1 MQLPAAKLE
10 NALANAEIAVHAN
23 IALTDGVR
31 QFKAVLDRSVET
43 VGEFDLTGERR
54 DRITV
59 LNSVSGNFVP
69 GMALEVDP
77 AFYTVD
83 EILSM
88 PRAQWKLDRKDED
101 DGHVTV
107 WWLK

>member
-1 MQLPAAKLE
+1 MPSFAALE
-10 NALANAEIAVHAN
+10 SSLAAVTLGAFEN
-23 IALTDGVR
+23 IRLSDGVNV
-31 QFKAVLDRSVET
+31 FGAVLDRSVET

-83 EILSM
+83 EILAM

>member
-1 MQLPAAKLE
+1 MPSFAALE
-10 NALANAEIAVHAN
+10 SSLAAVTLGAFEN
-23 IALTDGVR
+23 IRLSDGVNV
-31 QFKAVLDRSVET
+31 FGAVLDRSVET